1 MFNIAQALSELGI
14 SLSIVGPSQPSEV
27 VDTARKRGFATVEL
41 PAHNRFE
48 WMRELRKWRS
58 KNPSSFLWCNG
69 LVPAV
74 ATAGLAR
81 RIVHLHQ
88 EPKGLLKI
96 LEKPARMNSITTLV
110 PSQSMANAVTH
121 SKVLYNWVQQI
132 NCTPKI
138 KDTSGQIVIG
148 FLGRPSID
156 KGIAVLA
163 QSIQI
168 LEKRYPGRF
177 RLLLA
182 GEPRFVTPKQ
192 QRAVEASLLPI
203 SDITDLPG
211 WILPADFFEEI
222 DLFVCPSIWPEPF
235 GLVVA
240 EAMSARIPMVVSRVG
255 ALPEVVGEDYPFLC
269 TPGDSEELAD
279 RILEILGDNSQI
291 HEKLYRRWEEKFSP
305 LVGKQR
311 LYKFINEIVAK

>member
-1 MFNIAQALSELGI
+1 MFNIAQALTELGI
-14 SLSIVGPSQPSEV
+14 SLSIVGPAYPSEV
-27 VDTARKRGFATVEL
+27 VDTARERGFATVEL

-48 WMRELRKWRS
+48 WMRELRKWRRQ
-58 KNPSSFLWCNG
+58 NQSSFLWCNG

-74 ATAGLAR
+74 ATTGLAR

-110 PSQSMANAVTH
+110 PSQSMANAISH

-138 KDTSGQIVIG
+138 KHSSGQIVIG

-168 LEKRYPGRF
+168 LEQRHPGRF

-182 GEPRFVTPKQ
+182 GEPRFVSPKQ
-192 QRAVEASLLPI
+192 QKAVEASLIPI
-203 SDITDLPG
+203 SDLTDRPG
-211 WILPADFFEEI
+211 WIPPTDFFEEI

-235 GLVVA
+235 GLVAA

-255 ALPEVVGEDYPFLC
+255 ALPEVVGDDYPFLF
-269 TPGDSEELAD
+269 TSGDSEELAD
-279 RILEILGDNSQI
+279 RILEILDDTSQFQ
-291 HEKLYRRWEEKFSP
+291 EKLYRRWEEMFSP
-305 LVGKQR
+305 LIGKQR
-311 LYKFINEIVAK
+311 LRKFMKEIVAK